1 MRHLPR
7 EGSARA
13 VRLHSQHQLRGCFL
27 AIGAGLRSKTR
38 EVCSQLLTMN
48 MRSARWTT
56 MGNVTSPLSQP
67 VSAPTLIFD
76 PPKGAFISSEMQI
89 RERVHD
95 PRVNFGP
102 CRPGAPRFVTK
113 LRISFSEALVL
124 REFLADR
131 GRAARRPCGETV
143 IWAASRADAL
153 GGGLMRLEDLV
164 LLASY

>member
-1 MRHLPR
+1 
-7 EGSARA
+7 
-13 VRLHSQHQLRGCFL
+13 
-27 AIGAGLRSKTR
+27 
-38 EVCSQLLTMN
+38 
-48 MRSARWTT
+48 
-56 MGNVTSPLSQP
+56 
-67 VSAPTLIFD
+67 
-76 PPKGAFISSEMQI
+76 MQI
-89 RERVHD
+89 RERVHE

-164 LLASY
+164 LLASYLAGNGNSLADDFFVIALSKTERQQIYFRGSGTGMLVDPGRTGVSLC

>member
-38 EVCSQLLTMN
+38 EECSQLLRLN
-48 MRSARWTT
+48 MRSSSRAT

-76 PPKGAFISSEMQI
+76 PSKGAFISSEMQI
-89 RERVHD
+89 RERVHE

-102 CRPGAPRFVTK
+102 CRPVLPAPNLQTTP
-113 LRISFSEALVL
+113 S
-124 REFLADR
+124 
-131 GRAARRPCGETV
+131 GRSK
-143 IWAASRADAL
+143 I
-153 GGGLMRLEDLV
+153 RL
-164 LLASY
+164 